1 MVGWHHRSM
10 DLSLSKLWE
19 TVRASEAWS
28 AAAHRITELD
38 VTNLTEEQQQQLKNQ
53 QMLRS

>member
-1 MVGWHHRSM
+1 MTEDEIVGRHHRSM

-19 TVRASEAWS
+19 TVRAREAWS

-38 VTNLTEEQQQQLKNQ
+38 MTKSTEEQQQVKC
-53 QMLRS
+53 

>member
-19 TVRASEAWS
+19 TVRAREAWS

-38 VTNLTEEQQQQLKNQ
+38 MTNLTEEQQQQLKNQ